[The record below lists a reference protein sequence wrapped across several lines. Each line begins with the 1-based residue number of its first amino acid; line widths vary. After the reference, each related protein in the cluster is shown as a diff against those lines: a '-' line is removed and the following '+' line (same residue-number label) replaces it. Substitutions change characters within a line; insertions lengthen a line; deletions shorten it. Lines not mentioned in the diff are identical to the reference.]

1 MRVTSPRRS
10 GPSSGFTT
18 VGKFSKN
25 RGVLRVEGEVR
36 RPGEFSFEDLAALP
50 GQIADVASLVPGR
63 AGSAVRFQSVLEAA
77 SVSEAA
83 SRVTLESADG
93 KFSQQAP
100 LAALRTALLVYRLG
114 EAPLPPDKGGPVR
127 FLIPNL
133 EECETGGVDRC
144 TNVKALRLVRI
155 E

>member
-1 MRVTSPRRS
+1 MRVTSPRRR

-63 AGSAVRFQSVLEAA
+63 AGSAVRFESVLEAA
-77 SVSEAA
+77 GVSAAA
-83 SRVTLESADG
+83 SRVTLEAAG
-93 KFSQQAP
+93 GQFSQQAP
-100 LAALRTALLVYRLG
+100 LAAVRTALLVYRLG
-114 EAPLPPDKGGPVR
+114 EAALPPDQGGPVR

-133 EECETGGVDRC
+133 EECAGGVDRC